1 VLNRLYLENN
11 VEIMMEPREKYV
23 NVFTD
28 FGFKKLFGEKP
39 SKPLLLDF
47 LNELL
52 IEQEG
57 PIKNITYLNTE
68 HLGSSPL
75 DRRAIFDIYCE
86 NEKGEKFIVELQKAK
101 QSYFKD
107 RTLFY
112 ATFPIQEQAKQNDWD
127 FKLKAVYTVA
137 ILDFVFE
144 EDKADTHKYRYDV
157 KLTDIETCK
166 VFYDKL
172 TFIYLELPKFK
183 KKIDELSTNFEK
195 WLFVLKNLHKLNKIP
210 DQLKEERFEK
220 LFAIAEV
227 AHFTREEL
235 KSYEDSKK
243 FYRDIKN
250 SMDTAFEEGKEA
262 GIEEGLKQG
271 EIKGLKKGKSV
282 GVKEGKLKGMNLGM
296 KAGQIEGKKAMI
308 VEIIRKGV
316 SNNMSV
322 EILTQL
328 TGLTEK
334 EVLDIISTL

>member
-1 VLNRLYLENN
+1 
-11 VEIMMEPREKYV
+11 MEPREKYV

-144 EDKADTHKYRYDV
+144 EDKADIHKYRYDV

-296 KAGQIEGKKAMI
+296 KAGHIEGKKAMI
-308 VEIIRKGV
+308 VETIRKGV
-316 SNNMSV
+316 SNKISV

-334 EVLDIISTL
+334 EVLNIISTL

>member
-1 VLNRLYLENN
+1 
-11 VEIMMEPREKYV
+11 MEPREKYV

-144 EDKADTHKYRYDV
+144 EDKTDIHKYRYDV

-250 SMDTAFEEGKEA
+250 SMDTAFEEGKVE
-262 GIEEGLKQG
+262 GKVEGKEEGKEEGLKQG
-271 EIKGLKKGKSV
+271 LKQGELKGLKKGRI
-282 GVKEGKLKGMNLGM
+282 EGLNLG
-296 KAGQIEGKKAMI
+296 KKTMI
-308 VEIIRKGV
+308 VEIIQKGV

-322 EILTQL
+322 ETLTQL

>member
-1 VLNRLYLENN
+1 
-11 VEIMMEPREKYV
+11 MEPREKYV

-322 EILTQL
+322 ETLTQL

>member
-1 VLNRLYLENN
+1 
-11 VEIMMEPREKYV
+11 MEPREKYV

-39 SKPLLLDF
+39 SKLLLLDF

-144 EDKADTHKYRYDV
+144 EDKSDIHKYRYDV

-250 SMDTAFEEGKEA
+250 SMDTAFEEGKVE
-262 GIEEGLKQG
+262 GKEEGKEEGLKQG
-271 EIKGLKKGKSV
+271 ELKGLKKGRIE
-282 GVKEGKLKGMNLGM
+282 GLKEGKKT
-296 KAGQIEGKKAMI
+296 MI
-308 VEIIRKGV
+308 VEIIQNGV

-322 EILTQL
+322 ETLTQL

>member
-144 EDKADTHKYRYDV
+144 EDKSDIHKYRYDV

>member
-1 VLNRLYLENN
+1 
-11 VEIMMEPREKYV
+11 MEPREKYV
-23 NVFTD
+23 NIFTD

-101 QSYFKD
+101 QTYFKD

-144 EDKADTHKYRYDV
+144 EDKADIHKYRYDV

-172 TFIYLELPKFK
+172 TFIYLELPKFN

-195 WLFVLKNLHKLNKIP
+195 WLFVLKNLHKLDKIP
-210 DQLKEERFEK
+210 DQLKDKRFEK

-250 SMDTAFEEGKEA
+250 SMDTAFEEGKEE
-262 GIEEGLKQG
+262 GKEEGHKLGKIEG
-271 EIKGLKKGKSV
+271 IKKGKAA
-282 GVKEGKLKGMNLGM
+282 GLKEGKLKGM
-296 KAGQIEGKKAMI
+296 KAGNIEGKKTMI
-308 VEIIRKGV
+308 IEIIRKGV

-322 EILTQL
+322 ETLTQL

>member
-1 VLNRLYLENN
+1 
-11 VEIMMEPREKYV
+11 MMEPREKYV
-23 NVFTD
+23 NIFTD

-39 SKPLLLDF
+39 SKPILLDF

-57 PIKNITYLNTE
+57 PIKNISYLNTE
-68 HLGSSPL
+68 HLGSSAI

-86 NEKGEKFIVELQKAK
+86 NERGEKFIVELQKAK
-101 QSYFKD
+101 QTYFKD

-144 EDKADTHKYRYDV
+144 EDKADINKYRYDV

-172 TFIYLELPKFK
+172 TFIYLELPKFN

-195 WLFVLKNLHKLNKIP
+195 WLFVLKNLHKLDKIP

-227 AHFTREEL
+227 AHFTKEEL

-250 SMDTAFEEGKEA
+250 SMDTAFEEGKVE
-262 GIEEGLKQG
+262 GKEEGLKLG
-271 EIKGLKKGKSV
+271 KIEGIKKGRIA
-282 GVKEGKLKGMNLGM
+282 GLKEGKIKGMNLGKM
-296 KAGQIEGKKAMI
+296 EGQKAII
-308 VEIIRKGV
+308 TDIIRKGV
-316 SNNMSV
+316 NKNISI
-322 EILTQL
+322 ETLTHL

-334 EVLDIISTL
+334 EVLDIISTLGNDDK

>member
-1 VLNRLYLENN
+1 
-11 VEIMMEPREKYV
+11 MEPREKYV
-23 NVFTD
+23 NIFTD

-86 NEKGEKFIVELQKAK
+86 NERGEKFIVELQKAK
-101 QSYFKD
+101 QTYFKD

-144 EDKADTHKYRYDV
+144 EDKADIHKYRYDV

-172 TFIYLELPKFK
+172 TFIYLELPKFN

-195 WLFVLKNLHKLNKIP
+195 WLFVLKNLHKLDKIP
-210 DQLKEERFEK
+210 DQLKDKRFEK

-250 SMDTAFEEGKEA
+250 SMDTAFEEGKEE
-262 GIEEGLKQG
+262 GKEEGHKQG
-271 EIKGLKKGKSV
+271 KIEGIKKGKAA
-282 GVKEGKLKGMNLGM
+282 GLKEGKLKGMNLGM
-296 KAGQIEGKKAMI
+296 KAGNIEGKKAMI
-308 VEIIRKGV
+308 IEIIRKGV
-316 SNNMSV
+316 SNHMSV
-322 EILTQL
+322 ETLTQL

-334 EVLDIISTL
+334 EVLNIISTIGNDVK

>member
-1 VLNRLYLENN
+1 
-11 VEIMMEPREKYV
+11 MEPREKYV

-144 EDKADTHKYRYDV
+144 EDKSDIHKYRYDV

-250 SMDTAFEEGKEA
+250 SMDTAFEEGKVE
-262 GIEEGLKQG
+262 GKEEGKVEGKEEGLKQG
-271 EIKGLKKGKSV
+271 ELKGLKKGRIE

-296 KAGQIEGKKAMI
+296 KAGHIEGKKAMI
-308 VEIIRKGV
+308 VEIIQKGA

-322 EILTQL
+322 ETLTQL

>member
-1 VLNRLYLENN
+1 
-11 VEIMMEPREKYV
+11 MEPREKYV

-144 EDKADTHKYRYDV
+144 EDKSDIHKYRYDV

-220 LFAIAEV
+220 LFAITEV

-250 SMDTAFEEGKEA
+250 SMDTAFEEGKVE
-262 GIEEGLKQG
+262 GKEEGLKQG
-271 EIKGLKKGKSV
+271 ELKGLKKGRIE
-282 GVKEGKLKGMNLGM
+282 GLKEGKKT
-296 KAGQIEGKKAMI
+296 MI
-308 VEIIRKGV
+308 VEIIQKGV

-322 EILTQL
+322 ETLTQI

>member
-1 VLNRLYLENN
+1 
-11 VEIMMEPREKYV
+11 MEPREKYV

-144 EDKADTHKYRYDV
+144 EDKSDIHKYRYDV

-250 SMDTAFEEGKEA
+250 SMDTAFEEGKVE
-262 GIEEGLKQG
+262 GKVEGKLEGKVEGKEEGLKQG
-271 EIKGLKKGKSV
+271 ELKGLKKGRIE
-282 GVKEGKLKGMNLGM
+282 GLKEGKKT
-296 KAGQIEGKKAMI
+296 MI
-308 VEIIRKGV
+308 VEIIQNGV

-322 EILTQL
+322 EILTQI

>member
-1 VLNRLYLENN
+1 
-11 VEIMMEPREKYV
+11 MEPKEKYV

-144 EDKADTHKYRYDV
+144 EDKSDIHKYRYDV

-250 SMDTAFEEGKEA
+250 SMDTAFEEGKVE
-262 GIEEGLKQG
+262 GKVEGKEEGLKQG
-271 EIKGLKKGKSV
+271 ELKGLKKGRIE
-282 GVKEGKLKGMNLGM
+282 GLKEGKKT
-296 KAGQIEGKKAMI
+296 MI
-308 VEIIRKGV
+308 VEIIQNGV

>member
-144 EDKADTHKYRYDV
+144 EDKADIHKYRYDV

-296 KAGQIEGKKAMI
+296 KAGHIEGKKTMI
-308 VEIIRKGV
+308 VEIIQNGLC
-316 SNNMSV
+316 NNMSV

>member
-1 VLNRLYLENN
+1 
-11 VEIMMEPREKYV
+11 MEPREKYV

-127 FKLKAVYTVA
+127 FKLKSVYTVA
-137 ILDFVFE
+137 FLDFVFE
-144 EDKADTHKYRYDV
+144 EDKADIHKYRYDV

-308 VEIIRKGV
+308 VEIIQNGV

-334 EVLDIISTL
+334 EVLDIISTF

>member
-1 VLNRLYLENN
+1 
-11 VEIMMEPREKYV
+11 MEPKEKYV

-144 EDKADTHKYRYDV
+144 EDKSDIHKYRYDV

-296 KAGQIEGKKAMI
+296 KAGHIEGKKTMI
-308 VEIIRKGV
+308 VEIIQNGV